1 MEVAYALHEKSVLKT
16 FDCLIPKIRSHEF
29 EVGIH
34 CEACKKKNRD
44 AGTNKM
50 YTLPV
55 NIDQLREMNKL
66 HNSRVPELEAENA
79 DLKEKMKA
87 KDNELAIV

>member
-1 MEVAYALHEKSVLKT
+1 MEVAYALHEKSVLKN

-44 AGTNKM
+44 AGTFKM
-50 YTLPV
+50 LSLPV
-55 NIDQLREMNKL
+55 NIDQLKEINKL
-66 HNSRVPELEAENA
+66 HNSRIPLLESENK
-79 DLKEKMKA
+79 DLKEKLEA
-87 KDNELAIV
+87 KENELAIV